1 MKKRGVLLGLLL
13 LVSVGVAQGA
23 YRVAS
28 KIGAGKLN
36 HMSQIATGKD
46 DVVAALEEGGRLL
59 LFLPDGKLKK
69 TLDTGMKNT
78 GALAVDDAGNWCV
91 FSTLTQKRKVK
102 VGARIRTVQ
111 SPVGVRC
118 KVFSPEGKELEDR
131 SFKNLKSARAARI
144 VGDKLAVADLTKKSI
159 VLMDWKTGKETGR
172 IKKGLRLCCG
182 IFDFS
187 VAPDQTIIVA
197 NLGAFKVQ
205 RFDLNG
211 KLLLEFGKR
220 GRDLENFQGCCNP
233 VSVAYLPDG
242 RIVSVEKDPSRIKI
256 LDADGKNPV
265 QIEGVEN
272 LVRSCTFIPLAVD
285 GQGNIYLGANAKGY
299 IVKCVP
305 EEAP

>member
-1 MKKRGVLLGLLL
+1 MKRISVLLGILLL
-13 LVSVGVAQGA
+13 ASVGVAQGA
-23 YRVAS
+23 YRVSS
-28 KIGAGKLN
+28 KIGTGKLK
-36 HMSQIATGKD
+36 HMSQIAVGKD
-46 DVVAALEEGGRLL
+46 DVVGALEEGGRLL
-59 LFLPDGKLKK
+59 FFSPEGELKK

-91 FSTLTQKRKVK
+91 FSTLTKKRKVK

-118 KVFSPEGKELEDR
+118 KVFSPEGKELEER
-131 SFKNLKSARAARI
+131 EFKNLKSARAARR
-144 VGDKLAVADLTKKSI
+144 VGDKLAVADLTSKSI
-159 VLMDWKTGKETGR
+159 VIMDWKSGKETGR

-187 VAPDQTIIVA
+187 VAPDETLIVA

-220 GRDLENFQGCCNP
+220 GRDLTDFQGCCNP

-242 RIVSVEKDPSRIKI
+242 RIVSAEKDPSRIKI
-256 LDADGKNPV
+256 LDAKGKNPV
-265 QIEGVEN
+265 QIEGVEE

-285 GQGNIYLGANAKGY
+285 SKGNIYLGANAKGY
-299 IVKCVP
+299 IVKCAP